1 MGDLVLVNPQEEEE
15 EELERCYTQLDKQEK
30 NIDDLYKRLYRI
42 FPSYPNLQKLPK
54 ELTPLKPHFA
64 KWSKP
69 LIRIMKLKRKTNQL
83 FDDYFKATL
92 KS

>member
-1 MGDLVLVNPQEEEE
+1 MQLLAYETIEHHALLSRDNACPKSHVLVN
-15 EELERCYTQLDKQEK
+15 ELSESFT
-30 NIDDLYKRLYRI
+30 
-42 FPSYPNLQKLPK
+42 SYPNLQKLPK

-83 FDDYFKATL
+83 FDDYFKSTL